1 MVDRWVDLCV
11 VITRADAF
19 TQIPPQRHTPIDIDD
34 EITNVHRFVADGYA
48 KKFPELESLVPAK
61 MDYVRTVQR
70 IGNEMVRVVVM
81 DYGCAE
87 RGALLFDAVRPFG
100 TLAKHTQKSLL
111 MYIQTP
117 NRT

>member
-1 MVDRWVDLCV
+1 MV
-11 VITRADAF
+11 IKRADAF

-70 IGNEMVRVVVM
+70 IGNEMVSVVVM

-87 RGALLFDAVRPFG
+87 RGALLFDAVRPFWNTG
-100 TLAKHTQKSLL
+100 QTHTKIAFYVLYKH
-111 MYIQTP
+111 QTP